1 MSVERFL
8 AAAVLATIAISAA
21 LAPTLPLHTAHEQH
35 AEYPYAPPVRPRIVG
50 TDERWHLPFVYRLHL
65 VDRLD
70 RRYAEDEAVRIPLV
84 GSPDPRIFLLG
95 TDALGRDVLARLL
108 MGARNSLGIAL
119 MATTGAL
126 LIGVIVGAL
135 SGYRPGMVDEIAMRI
150 TEAVLVLP
158 VLYVVLALRAALP
171 LVMSPLQVVA
181 GVSLIFAAVGWP
193 VVARGVRAIVISER
207 ARDYVEA
214 ARASGASRWRI
225 LSRHIL
231 PSVLPFVALQTA
243 LLVPAFVIAEAA
255 LSFAGF
261 GFAEPTPSWGTM
273 LQEAGDLRALG
284 DYPWLLAPA
293 FAIATLSWAM
303 HTLADGG
310 RGSHPD
316 RHRNSAVSLASS

>member
-1 MSVERFL
+1 MNVERVF
-8 AAAVLATIAISAA
+8 AAALLGTLALCAA
-21 LAPTLPLHTAHEQH
+21 LAPALPVHGAHEQH
-35 AEYPYAPPVRPRIVG
+35 AEYPYAPPARPRIIG
-50 TDERWHLPFVYRLHL
+50 ADGRWHLPFVYRLQL

-70 RRYAEDEAVRIPLV
+70 RRYEEDRAVRIPLIA
-84 GSPDPRIFLLG
+84 SRDPRIFLLG
-95 TDALGRDVLARLL
+95 TDALGRDVLARL
-108 MGARNSLGIAL
+108 MIGGRHSLGIAL
-119 MATTGAL
+119 IATTGAL

-135 SGYRPGMVDEIAMRI
+135 SGYRPGIVDELTMRI

-181 GVSLIFAAVGWP
+181 GVSLVFAAVGWP
-193 VVARGVRAIVISER
+193 VVARGVRAIVISEG

-225 LSRHIL
+225 LWRHIL
-231 PSVLPFVALQTA
+231 PAVLPFAALQTA
-243 LLVPAFVIAEAA
+243 LLLPAFVIAEAS

-273 LQEAGDLRALG
+273 LQEAGDLRTLG

-293 FAIATLSWAM
+293 VSVAGLSWAM
-303 HTLADGG
+303 HTLAGDG
-310 RGSHPD
+310 R
-316 RHRNSAVSLASS
+316 RTERQVTSLAL

>member
-1 MSVERFL
+1 MNVERVI
-8 AAAVLATIAISAA
+8 AAALLGTIAISAA
-21 LAPTLPLHTAHEQH
+21 LAPALPLHAAHEQH
-35 AEYPYAPPVRPRIVG
+35 AEYPYAPPPRPRIIG
-50 TDERWHLPFVYRLHL
+50 ADSRWHLPFIYRLRL

-70 RRYAEDEAVRIPLV
+70 RRYEEDTTVRIPLV
-84 GSPDPRIFLLG
+84 ASRDPRIFLLG
-95 TDALGRDVLARLL
+95 TDALGRDVLARLM
-108 MGARNSLGIAL
+108 MGGRNSLIIAL
-119 MATTGAL
+119 IATTGAL

-135 SGYRPGMVDEIAMRI
+135 SGYRPGLVDEMAMRI

-181 GVSLIFAAVGWP
+181 GVSLVFAAVGWP
-193 VVARGVRAIVISER
+193 VVARGVRAIVISEG

-231 PSVLPFVALQTA
+231 PAVLPFVALQTA
-243 LLVPAFVIAEAA
+243 LLLPAFVIAEAS

-273 LQEAGDLRALG
+273 LQEAGDLRTLG

-293 FAIATLSWAM
+293 FSVAGLSWAM

-310 RGSHPD
+310 RRTD
-316 RHRNSAVSLASS
+316 RQATSLAL

>member
-1 MSVERFL
+1 MSVERAF
-8 AAAVLATIAISAA
+8 AAVLLGTMAISAA
-21 LAPTLPLHTAHEQH
+21 LAPVLPVHAAHEQH
-35 AEYPYAPPVRPRIVG
+35 TAYPYAPPARPRIIG
-50 TDERWHLPFVYRLHL
+50 ADGRWHLPFTYRLHL
-65 VDRLD
+65 VDRLE
-70 RRYAEDEAVRIPLV
+70 RRYEEDKTVRIRFLA
-84 GSPDPRIFLLG
+84 GDPHIFLLG
-95 TDALGRDVLARLL
+95 TDALGRDVLARLM
-108 MGARNSLGIAL
+108 MGGRNSLIIAL
-119 MATTGAL
+119 IATTGAL

-135 SGYRPGMVDEIAMRI
+135 SGYRPGLVDEMAMRI

-181 GVSLIFAAVGWP
+181 GVSLVFAAVGWP
-193 VVARGVRAIVISER
+193 VVARGVRAIVISEA

-225 LSRHIL
+225 LWRHVL

-243 LLVPAFVIAEAA
+243 LLPPAFVIAEAA

-273 LQEAGDLRALG
+273 LQDAGDLRTLG

-293 FAIATLSWAM
+293 FSVATLSWAM
-303 HTLADGG
+303 HTLAD
-310 RGSHPD
+310 RD
-316 RHRNSAVSLASS
+316 RRTNQHVPSLAL